1 MATTILKSYQLAVN
15 TNAVIYAEA
24 TFRNM
29 DCITMTQELA
39 KSCIML
45 FSLTTLA
52 RLVEKVMQY

>member
-29 DCITMTQELA
+29 DCITMTQE
-39 KSCIML
+39 
-45 FSLTTLA
+45 
-52 RLVEKVMQY
+52 